1 MPVRKTEKALASL
14 VEKQAVVL
22 AEMSRTE
29 AARQHTIQVEVAERG
44 KQREVLEQLMI
55 KCRP

>member
-1 MPVRKTEKALASL
+1 MRKTEKALASL

-29 AARQHTIQVEVAERG
+29 AARQHTIQVEVAERE